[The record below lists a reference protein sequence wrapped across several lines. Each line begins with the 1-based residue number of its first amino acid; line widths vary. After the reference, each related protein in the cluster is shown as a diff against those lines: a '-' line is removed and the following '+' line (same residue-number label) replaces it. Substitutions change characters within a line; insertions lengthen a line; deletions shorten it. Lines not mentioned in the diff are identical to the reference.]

1 MRESPGMD
9 EDLVAQLEHAE
20 DLLTDYLRQMGV
32 HRGHPAKMVEARLA
46 AKQAMSAVSGQG

>member
-1 MRESPGMD
+1 MD